1 MAHYELAL
9 EIRRELVGP
18 QSLPVSNILEQL
30 GKLSIE
36 REDFKQAYGFLQ
48 ECYAIRKKLL
58 QTSNSNTKR
67 ENNQQLQNDSP
78 EITRVS
84 VLLLYLYQK
93 IENELT
99 LKQGPNGERG
109 IKLVEMSFEIK
120 SVFEDEFNDLNGKE
134 KKQVQKMP
142 ETPV

>member
-1 MAHYELAL
+1 M
-9 EIRRELVGP
+9 
-18 QSLPVSNILEQL
+18 
-30 GKLSIE
+30 
-36 REDFKQAYGFLQ
+36 
-48 ECYAIRKKLL
+48 
-58 QTSNSNTKR
+58 
-67 ENNQQLQNDSP
+67 
-78 EITRVS
+78 S

-134 KKQVQKMP
+134 KKQV
-142 ETPV
+142 